1 MESKDEKLTIEA
13 VREPI
18 EEKDFDD
25 EVTSPCPELLTYQRS
40 KTTPKIQLTE
50 VSEQTEEVILE
61 INEMG
66 ELENQDKV
74 VYGMLP
80 AGTEEQIVAQ
90 LKRQGSLK
98 IDEPVI
104 EDE

>member
-1 MESKDEKLTIEA
+1 MESKGDQLTIDA
-13 VREPI
+13 VREPV

-40 KTTPKIQLTE
+40 KTTPKISLTE
-50 VSEQTEEVILE
+50 VTENTEELILE

-66 ELENQDKV
+66 DLENQDKV

-80 AGTEEQIVAQ
+80 AGTEE
-90 LKRQGSLK
+90 
-98 IDEPVI
+98 
-104 EDE
+104 